1 MLSKYSKAEIEDK
14 KESFCYY
21 DIEEFNELNVI
32 YESGIALFDK
42 DDNVSS
48 VYKCESKDDTINTMK
63 KVIAVCELGE
73 EEITKFNKVRY
84 IIKDFLEICF
94 RKKFTV
100 FALSMAFIWM
110 FFIGVKERMWA
121 ICLMYTW
128 GFFTITETSKAIRFI
143 KEKNEEYKLRDEA
156 LKDDEFMMFF
166 NNEFDESIDDVKV
179 YTLKKNK

>member
-32 YESGIALFDK
+32 YESGIVLFDK

-73 EEITKFNKVRY
+73 EEITKFNKVRN
-84 IIKDFLEICF
+84 IIKGFLEICF

>member
-121 ICLMYTW
+121 ICLMYTC